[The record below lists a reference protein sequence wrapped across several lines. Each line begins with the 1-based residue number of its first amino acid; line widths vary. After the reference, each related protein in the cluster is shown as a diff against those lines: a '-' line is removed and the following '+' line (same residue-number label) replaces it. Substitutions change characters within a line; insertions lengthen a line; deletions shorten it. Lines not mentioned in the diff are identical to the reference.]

1 MKEFVHLHLHT
12 EYSLLDGMARIKKG
26 KKATPL
32 LDALKAKGMKACAIT
47 DHGNMYGV
55 YPFVET
61 FNSVRKKAV
70 DKYKEQLEAEGKTKD
85 EIKAAVK
92 ENADNLDSMK
102 PIIGSEFYVVD
113 NHKVFEHGETRN
125 HLILLAKNQTG
136 YKNLMKLSSISFID
150 GFYYKP
156 RIDMQLLKEHSE
168 GLICLSACIQG
179 KIPQLL
185 LNDDYEGAKKLAL
198 EFKSMFAPGDFY
210 LELQF
215 HGTPEQAK
223 MPYVYRG
230 EDKRDMPLWQRQRY
244 INPLLKKL
252 ADEIGVKVVATNDVH
267 YLTKE
272 DAEVQDV
279 MLCVNTQR
287 KVGDPDRM
295 RMDPHEFYL
304 KTYDEMLL
312 MLPEYPEA
320 LDTTVEIAD
329 KCNVTV
335 EIRAPE
341 GHYEIPNYVPEG
353 DDGKPLGITAEEY
366 LSQMSWAG
374 LKKRY
379 SVITKELE
387 DRMRMEL
394 DVIIKMGFAG
404 YYLIVWDYI
413 NWAKKHGIPIG
424 PGRGSGV
431 GSIVAYCVGITNVD
445 PIRYNLLFERFL
457 NVERISMPDF
467 DVDIC
472 IEGRGKVIEYVSHK
486 YHPENVT
493 QIIAFGT
500 MSARSSLKDVARA
513 YDIPYADADKW
524 SKAIPMEAGKCS
536 FDKALGLYKND
547 EGKVEGA
554 SPDFIEFYETD
565 ATAHSIIDIARKLEG
580 MPRQTSMHAC
590 GVLICPKKVV
600 EYLPLQRKEDS
611 ITTQFDKDQVEAMG
625 LVKMD
630 FLGLRTLTDINLAC
644 QYAKEDYGVDID
656 FDKAGVDDPEV
667 YAEIYS
673 GDTVGIFQL
682 ESAGMCKFMQ
692 RLKPDK
698 LEDVIAGVSLYRP
711 GPMQFIDSYIKGK
724 HNPESV
730 RYVDEKLK
738 KILDVTYG
746 CIVYQEQVMQ
756 IAREVAGYSLG
767 GADLL
772 RRAMGKKKV
781 DIMKHNKEVFI
792 NGGKPDESR
801 AAVIP
806 GAVTLGMKA
815 EVANSLFDQ
824 ILQFA
829 SYAFNKSHAAAYSVI
844 TYQTAYLKRY
854 YRAQFMTA
862 ILNNRITDAKEIGKY
877 VNYLTSVDIKVLPP
891 DINRSKQKFATE
903 GKAVRFGLMAIKGV
917 GEQAVAEIVKEREQ
931 NGVYSDLEDVIRRN
945 AGVGLNKRMVE
956 NMIKGGVFDCFGR
969 TRSTL
974 MSSYEQIM
982 DIVAHDKK
990 NSESGQLSL
999 FDNLF
1004 GEEDESLQSFTYVNL
1019 PEYSEVE
1026 KLGYEKE
1033 VLGMYSTGHPLNS
1046 FKNALKKFGFN
1057 TSMLVAEADDD
1068 ASGDVEEETVSLD
1081 ENGEMRETVRYDLS
1095 LNNQRVSMGGVLTE
1109 MTKKISKKTGK
1120 NMGYGTLEDLFG
1132 TIEVV
1137 FFTDA
1142 FEKYRHLLKE
1152 NSFISVTGTLSVQAE
1167 DRPKITVREVKE
1179 LSADGIEEKASE
1191 PEKHGIIYL
1200 RMSPRSDVVTAVQ
1213 RILARYKGDN
1223 VVRVKFRDNDVREFP
1238 QKVAI
1243 TDALMFDLGMTV
1255 GQENVKVIYK

>member
-12 EYSLLDGMARIKKG
+12 EYSLLDGMSRIKKG
-26 KKATPL
+26 KKGTPL
-32 LDALKAKGMKACAIT
+32 ADALKAKGMKACAIT

-61 FNSVRKKAV
+61 FGSVRKKAV
-70 DKYKEQLEAEGKTKD
+70 ENLEKSLQAEGKSKD
-85 EIKAAVK
+85 EIKKIVAERK
-92 ENADNLDSMK
+92 DTLDDLK

-113 NHKVFEHGETRN
+113 DYKKFEHGETRY
-125 HLILLAKNQTG
+125 HLILLAKNEIG

-150 GFYYKP
+150 GFYYRP
-156 RIDMQLLKEHSE
+156 RIDLALLKEYSE
-168 GLICLSACIQG
+168 GLVCLSACIQG
-179 KIPQLL
+179 QIPQLL
-185 LNDDYEGAKKLAL
+185 LNDEYDKAKKLAI
-198 EFKSMFAPGDFY
+198 EMRDMFAPGDFY
-210 LELQF
+210 IEIQF
-215 HGTPEQAK
+215 HGTPEQAR

-244 INPLLKKL
+244 LNPLLKKL
-252 ADEIGVKVVATNDVH
+252 ADEIGVKIVATNDVH
-267 YLTKE
+267 YLSKE
-272 DAEVQDV
+272 DADVQDV
-279 MLCVNTQR
+279 MLCVNMQR

-304 KTYDEMLL
+304 KSYDEMLL

-320 LDTTVEIAD
+320 LDNTVEIAN
-329 KCNVTV
+329 KCNVKV
-335 EIRAPE
+335 QIKAPA
-341 GHYEIPNYVPEG
+341 GHYEIPNYVPE
-353 DDGKPLGITAEEY
+353 DENGKPLGISAEEY
-366 LSQMSWAG
+366 LSRMSWEG

-379 SVITKELE
+379 SVVTDELKE
-387 DRMRMEL
+387 RMKMEL
-394 DVIIKMGFAG
+394 DVIIRMGFAG

-472 IEGRGKVIEYVSHK
+472 IEGRGRVIEYVSHK

-500 MSARSSLKDVARA
+500 MSARSALKDVARA

-536 FDKALGLYKND
+536 FDRALGLYKND
-547 EGKVEGA
+547 AGKVEGA
-554 SPDFIEFYETD
+554 SPDFIDFYEND
-565 ATAHSIIDIARKLEG
+565 ATAHSIIDVARKLEG

-590 GVLICPKKVV
+590 GVLICPKPVV
-600 EYLPLQRKEDS
+600 EYLPEQRKEDS

-644 QYAKEDYGVDID
+644 QYAKEDFGVDVD
-656 FDKAGVDDPEV
+656 FDKLGVDDPEV

-692 RLKPDK
+692 RLRPDK

-711 GPMQFIDSYIKGK
+711 GPMQFIDDYIKGK
-724 HNPESV
+724 HNPEKV
-730 RYVDEKLK
+730 HYIDDKLR

-792 NGGKPDESR
+792 NGGKPD
-801 AAVIP
+801 ADKDAVIP
-806 GAVTLGMKA
+806 GAVKLGMKA
-815 EVANSLFDQ
+815 EVANALFDQ

-862 ILNNRITDAKEIGKY
+862 ILNNRITDAKEISKY

-891 DINRSKQKFATE
+891 DINRSKQKFSTE

-917 GEQAVAEIVKEREQ
+917 GEQAVAEIVKEREL
-931 NGVYSDLEDVIRRN
+931 NGRYVDLEDVIRRN
-945 AGVGLNKRMVE
+945 ADVGLNKRMVE

-999 FDNLF
+999 FDDLF
-1004 GEEDESLQSFTYVNL
+1004 AADEPAVSSFKYVNL

-1026 KLGYEKE
+1026 RLGYEKE

-1046 FKNALKKFGFN
+1046 FKTALKKYGFN
-1057 TSMLVAEADDD
+1057 TSMLVLDEAEQDD
-1068 ASGDVEEETVSLD
+1068 GEEELSASVD
-1081 ENGEMRETVRYDLS
+1081 ENGEMHDSVRYDTS
-1095 LNNQRVSMGGVLTE
+1095 LNGQRVSMGGVLTE

-1120 NMGYGTLEDLFG
+1120 NMGYGTLEDLYG
-1132 TIEVV
+1132 SIEVV

-1152 NSFISVTGTLSVQAE
+1152 NSFISVTGNLSIQAE
-1167 DRPKITVREVKE
+1167 DRPKITVREVYE
-1179 LSADGIEEKASE
+1179 LTPDGQKKAAE
-1191 PEKHGIIYL
+1191 AEKHGIIYL
-1200 RMSPRSDVVTAVQ
+1200 RMALRNDVVSAVQ
-1213 RILARYKGDN
+1213 RILAKHPGDN
-1223 VVRVKFRDNDVREFP
+1223 AVRVKFKDNDVREFP
-1238 QKVAI
+1238 QKVKI
-1243 TDALMFDLGMTV
+1243 SDALMFDLGLTL
-1255 GQENVKVIYK
+1255 GQENIKVIYK